1 MGGTLG
7 GFLLIRGGTVLRGG
21 AGTGGK
27 RFFLIFFF
35 SLDTKISS
43 IYYKTRKQSKSEGHR
58 HKIFFFRLFNLGLF
72 SFGFFWMFWVFFIRR
87 SIDLDLEGIVWRD
100 GESKVASKVAS
111 IKQR

>member
-35 SLDTKISS
+35 SLDKKYLPFTTKPS
-43 IYYKTRKQSKSEGHR
+43 KPENLEMEAREKQ
-58 HKIFFFRLFNLGLF
+58 FFSLCEVFSVLF
-72 SFGFFWMFWVFFIRR
+72 SFGFFLDVLGFFYT
-87 SIDLDLEGIVWRD
+87 SINRF
-100 GESKVASKVAS
+100 
-111 IKQR
+111 